1 MKYFTKYVLVLII
14 IFLFFFSCK
23 KEKNTSS
30 NIQTAEYW
38 YELQKKF
45 VQGSIYEQMA
55 LDSAIHYNPNFSRAL
70 EEKSVSYNK
79 RGDFE
84 TGFYYLNKA
93 VDIDPKEHLG
103 YRGFIKL
110 YMLRDY
116 QGALNDFLKLDSL
129 TPNFRD
135 APWGE
140 DIDKVIGL
148 CYMKMGKFE
157 YAKNSFNNSINA
169 ISIKNGE
176 EWVEP
181 RTFLYRGIVDLEL
194 NKADSAIH
202 FLNKSIKYDRRFPE
216 AFFYKAKAYKKMNN
230 RKQTQIMAD
239 SALYYFQNNGVQKN
253 PYFELPYQVYLSD
266 IKNIK

>member
-1 MKYFTKYVLVLII
+1 MKYFTKPELFVLSL
-14 IFLFFFSCK
+14 FLVFFSCK
-23 KEKNTSS
+23 KEKTT
-30 NIQTAEYW
+30 IDIKTADYW
-38 YELQKKF
+38 YENQKYF

-55 LDSAIHYNPNFSRAL
+55 LDSAIHYNPKFSRAL
-70 EEKSVSYNK
+70 VEKSVSYNK

-93 VDIDPKEHLG
+93 VDIDPEEHLG
-103 YRGFIKL
+103 YRGFVKL

-116 QGALNDFLKLDSL
+116 QGALDDFLRLDSL

-135 APWGE
+135 TPWGE

-157 YAKNSFNNSINA
+157 YAKNSFDKSINA
-169 ISIKNGE
+169 ISRENGE
-176 EWVEP
+176 DWVEI

-194 NKADSAIH
+194 NKNDSAIY
-202 FLNKSIKYDRRFPE
+202 FFNQSLKYDRRFPE
-216 AFFYKAKAYKKMNN
+216 AYFYKARAFEKMNN
-230 RKQTQIMAD
+230 RKNAQMMAD
-239 SALYYFQNNGVQKN
+239 SALYYFKTSGVQKN

-266 IKNIK
+266 IKSIN